1 MEWSAVTL
9 TLFAGVAILFI
20 AGLGLI
26 WVGLRREPNRLP
38 SNADDILDA
47 IVTGRLGPP
56 PGPKS
61 VDHTGEVRLVRRPD
75 PAPTAPSV
83 PEPVATKTTSAT
95 RERRTEP
102 EPSAVRVNDDPRRAL
117 AEPANDD
124 DLSLT
129 EKLFFADEPQLE
141 KF

>member
-26 WVGLRREPNRLP
+26 WVGLRREPDRLP

-61 VDHTGEVRLVRRPD
+61 VDHTGEVRLVRRPA
-75 PAPTAPSV
+75 PPTAAPPV
-83 PEPVATKTTSAT
+83 PEPAATNKVSAT
-95 RERRTEP
+95 RERQP
-102 EPSAVRVNDDPRRAL
+102 EPSAVRVIGDPRRAL